1 MDIGQKIRE
10 VAELKDIS
18 TQELA
23 NRIGRTRQALYD
35 IYNDRVSVNIEML
48 ESIAKALCEPIANF
62 FIDDPDTYYDNI
74 PQVIPIKE
82 FLKHMKHVHEKAR
95 RGAGLVNLRIFKS
108 RDGMY
113 IMESE
118 FRDLKV
124 ILTEEEIEKFGDQ
137 VDESDKICTENLQ

>member
-48 ESIAKALCEPIANF
+48 ESIAKALGEPIANF

-82 FLKHMKHVHEKAR
+82 FLGEFMEIIKEYPTIT
-95 RGAGLVNLRIFKS
+95 NLLNE
-108 RDGMY
+108 G
-113 IMESE
+113 
-118 FRDLKV
+118 
-124 ILTEEEIEKFGDQ
+124 
-137 VDESDKICTENLQ
+137 